1 MTTCERINW
10 LTNIDNSATAVA
22 SQLGSAAVEAVFWRY
37 GINCADEADDSDLA
51 DIFGE
56 LYALEADSR

>member
-1 MTTCERINW
+1 MITSERDNW

-37 GINCADEADDSDLA
+37 GITCAEEADNCDLA

-56 LYALEADSR
+56 LYALEVDSR